1 MTNAPTK
8 KFRASLDDASFDA
21 EVAGD
26 VVRVERADA
35 VSSQSRSNDQP
46 RQAYTQPSST
56 KQSVEPASGATI
68 AGADAGPGGTT
79 GVTTGVTTSV
89 ATEAATIAATLDRS
103 QFVVTPRGPTLDVRN
118 AATAPDGSGDFARAI
133 VAVAGDV
140 TWVSIDGEVFTIDI
154 EDAQRMRRPRAAAGE
169 GLSAPMPATVIKVL
183 AEPGREVKRGETLL
197 LLEAMKMELP
207 VRAPRDGKVKAL
219 HCQAGQLV
227 QPGVPLVDLE

>member
-1 MTNAPTK
+1 MSNVPTK
-8 KFRASLDDASFDA
+8 KFRASVDDASF
-21 EVAGD
+21 EVDVTGD
-26 VVRVERADA
+26 VVRVGASVQFA
-35 VSSQSRSNDQP
+35 VAP
-46 RQAYTQPSST
+46 RGQTIDVT
-56 KQSVEPASGATI
+56 PASKGAP
-68 AGADAGPGGTT
+68 A
-79 GVTTGVTTSV
+79 
-89 ATEAATIAATLDRS
+89 
-103 QFVVTPRGPTLDVRN
+103 
-118 AATAPDGSGDFARAI
+118 ARAF

-140 TWVSIDGEVFTIDI
+140 TWVSIDGEVFTIEI

-169 GLSAPMPATVIKVL
+169 GLSAPMPATVIRVI

>member
-1 MTNAPTK
+1 MTNTPAK
-8 KFRASLDDASFDA
+8 KFRASVDDASFEV

-26 VVRVERADA
+26 VVCVGDTQFVVSARGQTVDVALASAD
-35 VSSQSRSNDQP
+35 SSQSTGTG
-46 RQAYTQPSST
+46 A
-56 KQSVEPASGATI
+56 PAAR
-68 AGADAGPGGTT
+68 AF
-79 GVTTGVTTSV
+79 V
-89 ATEAATIAATLDRS
+89 AT
-103 QFVVTPRGPTLDVRN
+103 
-118 AATAPDGSGDFARAI
+118 
-133 VAVAGDV
+133 AGDV

-154 EDAQRMRRPRAAAGE
+154 EDAQRTRRPRAAAGE
-169 GLSAPMPATVIKVL
+169 GLSAPMPATVIRVL

>member
-8 KFRASLDDASFDA
+8 KFRASVDDVSFEV

-26 VVRVERADA
+26 VVRVTDKEFVVSPRGHTIDVTHASTDAAQGAPAARAF
-35 VSSQSRSNDQP
+35 
-46 RQAYTQPSST
+46 
-56 KQSVEPASGATI
+56 
-68 AGADAGPGGTT
+68 
-79 GVTTGVTTSV
+79 V
-89 ATEAATIAATLDRS
+89 AT
-103 QFVVTPRGPTLDVRN
+103 
-118 AATAPDGSGDFARAI
+118 
-133 VAVAGDV
+133 AGDV

-154 EDAQRMRRPRAAAGE
+154 EDAQRTRRPRAAAGE
-169 GLSAPMPATVIKVL
+169 GLSAPMPATVIRVL

>member
-1 MTNAPTK
+1 MTNTPAK
-8 KFRASLDDASFDA
+8 KFRASVDDASFDV

-26 VVRVERADA
+26 VVRVGDSQFIVSPRGQTIDVTLASADGSQGTGAPAARAF
-35 VSSQSRSNDQP
+35 
-46 RQAYTQPSST
+46 
-56 KQSVEPASGATI
+56 
-68 AGADAGPGGTT
+68 
-79 GVTTGVTTSV
+79 V
-89 ATEAATIAATLDRS
+89 AT
-103 QFVVTPRGPTLDVRN
+103 
-118 AATAPDGSGDFARAI
+118 
-133 VAVAGDV
+133 AGDV

-154 EDAQRMRRPRAAAGE
+154 EDAQRTRRPRAAAGE
-169 GLSAPMPATVIKVL
+169 GLSAPMPATVIRVL

>member
-8 KFRASLDDASFDA
+8 KFRATVDDASFEV

-26 VVRVERADA
+26 IVRIDVV
-35 VSSQSRSNDQP
+35 SGQPRSNDQP
-46 RQAYTQPSST
+46 SQAYTPPSS
-56 KQSVEPASGATI
+56 KQQRTEQG
-68 AGADAGPGGTT
+68 
-79 GVTTGVTTSV
+79 GVTTLAGLQFAVSARGQAIDVTHASTDGSSNTPAARAFV
-89 ATEAATIAATLDRS
+89 AT
-103 QFVVTPRGPTLDVRN
+103 V
-118 AATAPDGSGDFARAI
+118 
-133 VAVAGDV
+133 GDV

-154 EDAQRMRRPRAAAGE
+154 EDAQRTVRRPRAAAGE

-219 HCQAGQLV
+219 HCQAGELV

>member
-8 KFRASLDDASFDA
+8 KFRATVDDASFDV
-21 EVAGD
+21 ELAGD
-26 VVRVERADA
+26 IVRIGDVEFA
-35 VSSQSRSNDQP
+35 VSP
-46 RQAYTQPSST
+46 RGQTVDVTYASA
-56 KQSVEPASGATI
+56 PAAR
-68 AGADAGPGGTT
+68 AF
-79 GVTTGVTTSV
+79 V
-89 ATEAATIAATLDRS
+89 AT
-103 QFVVTPRGPTLDVRN
+103 V
-118 AATAPDGSGDFARAI
+118 
-133 VAVAGDV
+133 GDV

-154 EDAQRMRRPRAAAGE
+154 EDAQRTVRRPRAAAGE

-183 AEPGREVKRGETLL
+183 AELGREVKRGETLL